1 MASGLDIAQKTFY
14 IKIITRHLEGQVL
27 TAVGLRSNFTKFSF
41 CGKFSGVAFKGKGGF
56 SLSEIFFCLTSTQME
71 LIRNLLNLNNRNFG
85 SIEKFRLVE
94 NRLKVHFHSRK
105 FFTSLI
111 KVENFQQNFFPMKNV
126 CRPKSHFTN
135 FSLRGKY
142 C

>member
-1 MASGLDIAQKTFY
+1 
-14 IKIITRHLEGQVL
+14 
-27 TAVGLRSNFTKFSF
+27 
-41 CGKFSGVAFKGKGGF
+41 
-56 SLSEIFFCLTSTQME
+56 ME

-111 KVENFQQNFFPMKNV
+111 KVENFQNLHVGQNHILQIFLSEENIVEWKWAFGDFSISGKKFSN
-126 CRPKSHFTN
+126 KSLPSS
-135 FSLRGKY
+135 SLRQLIKMSSN
-142 C
+142 